1 MPEGDTIH
9 KLAAFMAPRLEGRE
23 LVSVDFRDR
32 PDDPHF
38 RGRRVQQVEAR
49 GKHLL
54 IRLDNNRIIR
64 SHLGMHGSWHVY
76 ATTAPVSDWR
86 RPRKQASLVLATE
99 ESRFVCF
106 NARDVEVLASPSVRE
121 RIVRTRLGPDLIADD
136 VPPGTLA
143 RRALAFADAD
153 TLIVDT
159 LLDQRVAAGIG
170 NVYKSEV
177 LFLERLPVDLRTAE
191 TASDRIESCYRR
203 AAELLRQNLGGG
215 PRVTRRAGD
224 SRGRLWVYGRTGQK
238 CHDCDSLIETR
249 RLGRHHRST
258 WWCPACQQDSH
269 TASGAKPTC

>member
-9 KLAAFMAPRLEGRE
+9 KLAAFMAPRLVGRE
-23 LVSVDFRDR
+23 LVFVDVRDSVDEPRLC
-32 PDDPHF
+32 
-38 RGRRVQQVEAR
+38 GRRVRLVEAR

-54 IRLDNNRIIR
+54 IRLDDDRIIR

-76 ATTAPVSDWR
+76 AATAPSSDWQ
-86 RPRKQASLVLATE
+86 RPRKQASLVLATA

-121 RIVRTRLGPDLIADD
+121 RIVGSRLGPDLIADD
-136 VPPGTLA
+136 VAPDALA

-177 LFLERLPVDLRTAE
+177 LFLERLPVDVRTAE
-191 TASDRIESCYRR
+191 ADIDRIASCYRR

-215 PRVTRRAGD
+215 PRVTRRVQD
-224 SRGRLWVYGRTGQK
+224 SRGRLWVYGRAGQP
-238 CHDCDSLIETR
+238 CHDCDSPIAVD
-249 RLGRHHRST
+249 RLGRHHRGT
-258 WWCPACQQDSH
+258 WWCPECQRHSH
-269 TASGAKPTC
+269 TGSGAIRTC